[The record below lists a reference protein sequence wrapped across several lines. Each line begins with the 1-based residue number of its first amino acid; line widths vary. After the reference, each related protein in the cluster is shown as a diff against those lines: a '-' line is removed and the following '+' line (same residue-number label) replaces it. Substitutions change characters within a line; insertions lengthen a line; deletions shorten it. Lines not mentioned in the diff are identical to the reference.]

1 MQVHLVIGAS
11 GFAGRHAVTALGEH
25 GPVRAADLGDGL
37 AAAMK
42 DVEVVHV
49 ATQLYSPFDRLTW
62 RARWRRGR
70 PNRLLVELMRLARK
84 AGVRRVVFMSSTSAL
99 GTPGDGR
106 VSERTRPAPE
116 HPYERLLAY
125 DEAWLREQYDP
136 EVVVMRSA
144 QAFGPGEAVLS
155 RMLDRVLRG
164 WLLRGRLLLPG
175 GGRAVRTFVA
185 GRDLGRAF
193 YAAGLRGAPGGAY
206 LVGGFKG
213 SWRELISAAAAALH
227 VEAHVTG
234 LPYDLAYLA
243 ASARATSGLPL
254 TQRCWRS
261 PCAVDLITR
270 PHVVEDGWSRR
281 ELSWAP
287 EVTNFASGLAGLAEW
302 VRQSAFAPGRGKLV
316 ARRGAGTHSDRLL
329 LG

>member
-1 MQVHLVIGAS
+1 MIGAS

-25 GPVRAADLGDGL
+25 GPVRAADPGEGL

-42 DVEVVHV
+42 GIEVVHV
-49 ATQLYSPFDRLTW
+49 AAHLYSPFDRLAW

-70 PNRLLVELMRLARK
+70 PNRLLVELMRLARRE
-84 AGVRRVVFMSSTSAL
+84 GVRRVVMMSSTSSL
-99 GTPGDGR
+99 GTPRDGR

-125 DEAWLREQYDP
+125 DEAWLRDQYDP
-136 EVVVMRSA
+136 EVVVVRAA
-144 QAFGPGEAVLS
+144 QAFGPGEPVLS
-155 RMLDRVLRG
+155 RLLDRLLRG
-164 WLLRGRLLLPG
+164 WVLRGRLLLPG
-175 GGRAVRTFVA
+175 GGRAPRSFVA
-185 GRDLGRAF
+185 GPDLGRAF
-193 YAAGLRGAPGGAY
+193 HAAALRGAPGGAY

-213 SWRELISAAAAALH
+213 SWRELISAAASALH
-227 VEAHVTG
+227 VEARVTR

-270 PHVVEDGWSRR
+270 QQVVEDGWSRR

-287 EVTNFASGLAGLAEW
+287 EVTNFAHGLAGLAEW
-302 VRQSAFAPGRGKLV
+302 VRQSAFAPGKGKVV
-316 ARRGAGTHSDRLL
+316 ASPGAGSRSDRLL
-329 LG
+329 PG

>member
-1 MQVHLVIGAS
+1 VHLVVGAS
-11 GFAGRHAVTALGEH
+11 SFAGRHAVTALGEH
-25 GPVRAADLGDGL
+25 GPVRAADFGDGL

-49 ATQLYSPFDRLTW
+49 AAQLYSPFDRLAW

-84 AGVRRVVFMSSTSAL
+84 AGVRRVVLMSSTSAL
-99 GTPGDGR
+99 GTPRDGR

-125 DEAWLREQYDP
+125 DEAWVREQYDP
-136 EVVVMRSA
+136 EVIVMRA
-144 QAFGPGEAVLS
+144 GQVFGPGEPVLS
-155 RMLDRVLRG
+155 RLLDRLLRG
-164 WLLRGRLLLPG
+164 WLFRGRLLLPG
-175 GGRAVRTFVA
+175 GGRALRTFVA
-185 GRDLGRAF
+185 GPDLGRAF

-213 SWRELISAAAAALH
+213 SWRELISAAASALH
-227 VEAHVTG
+227 VDAHVTR

-254 TQRCWRS
+254 THRCWRS

-270 PHVVEDGWSRR
+270 PHVIEDGWSRR

-287 EVTNFASGLAGLAEW
+287 AVTNFADGLAGLAEW
-302 VRQSAFAPGRGKLV
+302 VRQSAFAPGRGKV
-316 ARRGAGTHSDRLL
+316 IARPSAGRRSDRLL
-329 LG
+329 PG